1 MTSQLKDWYA
11 QSFRDL
17 VEFESNSSVDKATMV
32 EFCQAL
38 KTVQTRHNNVV
49 QTMAQGVLELR
60 ESHKVD
66 KQTDMAIQY
75 FLDRFYMSRISM
87 RMLIHQVS
95 FTVITLTILIIL
107 SSTPSFLSLMLTK
120 TPEG

>member
-1 MTSQLKDWYA
+1 MAFLLKDWYA

-17 VEFESNSSVDKATMV
+17 VEFESNSNVDKATMV

-95 FTVITLTILIIL
+95 LTVITLTIMFLL
-107 SSTPSFLSLMLTK
+107 SSTPSFLNLMLTK